1 MVNYTYDFRVKFY
14 TTKSL
19 ISLSIFY
26 SAAEKKH
33 QDAVKEHIAIEDDEL
48 EVHAEELIAKQF
60 NKGYNVHPIRKA
72 KEKLALEARGCP
84 VVVSLDG
91 SKIRIQPQP
100 KDIFYRPEQSRDRLS
115 INWT

>member
-1 MVNYTYDFRVKFY
+1 MQLNHQWFFFHY
-14 TTKSL
+14 L
-19 ISLSIFY
+19 
-26 SAAEKKH
+26 AAEKKH
-33 QDAVKEHIAIEDDEL
+33 QDAVKEHIAIEDDQL